1 MGSFLEHDAQQLH
14 VVGVPGLTE
23 LIEDCLFEDC
33 AEVLRVSHTQLPQ
46 AAQEQSAG
54 LLLQSLLDQ
63 EDHHL
68 GMIRVTTLLQDHS
81 SERHQPPHLSPSECC
96 S

>member
-1 MGSFLEHDAQQLH
+1 MATFLEHDAQQLH

-23 LIEDCLFEDC
+23 LIEDCLFEDG
-33 AEVLRVSHTQLPQ
+33 AEVLWVSHAQLPQ

-54 LLLQSLLDQ
+54 LLLQSLLDE

-68 GMIRVTTLLQDHS
+68 GIITVRSHYYYTVLTDTDLNILL
-81 SERHQPPHLSPSECC
+81 
-96 S
+96 